1 MERRSFSLTMA
12 CVLVSV
18 LTVPNAWGKST
29 LEIVRERGYL
39 QCGVA
44 EVGIGVSYLT
54 EEGRWAGFFPD
65 YCRAIAA
72 ATVGSS
78 SAVEFI
84 LTDVGNRFDALR
96 SGAIDV
102 LVSNTTWTLGRDAT
116 LGVHFT
122 SVLYYDGQGFLAHK
136 ALGVRSVGDLG
147 TATICVTAAG
157 TTTEKNLAEYIR
169 LNNPKLTAMPFQSTE
184 GRSRAFLR
192 RQCDVLTT
200 DRLVLVSFLSSYVP
214 NRDDYVLFPEVIS
227 REPLGPVVR
236 DDDAQWFDIVQWVTF
251 ATVAAEGKGVT
262 AANVSSMKTSS
273 DPEVR
278 RLLGVEGSLGKDL
291 GIDNAWAYRIIE
303 QVGNY
308 GEIYERN
315 LGKDTPIGLDRGSNA
330 LWMDGGLMYAPPL
343 R

>member
-1 MERRSFSLTMA
+1 MERRSFFLAIT
-12 CVLVSV
+12 CVLASI
-18 LTVPNAWGKST
+18 LTVPAAWGKST
-29 LEIVRERGYL
+29 LETVRERGYL

-78 SAVEFI
+78 RAVEFVLI
-84 LTDVGNRFDALR
+84 EAGNRFDVLR
-96 SGAIDV
+96 SGDIDV
-102 LVSNTTWTLGRDAT
+102 LVSNTTWTLSRDAT
-116 LGVHFT
+116 LGIHFPG
-122 SVLYYDGQGFLAHK
+122 VLYYDGQGFLAHK
-136 ALGVRSVGDLG
+136 ALGVGSLGDLG
-147 TATICVTAAG
+147 TATICVTASG

-169 LNNPKLTAMPFQSTE
+169 LNNPKLTAMRFQSNE

-200 DRLVLVSFLSSYVP
+200 DRLVLVSFLFSYAP
-214 NRDDYVLFPEVIS
+214 NPDDYVLFPDVIS

-236 DDDAQWFDIVQWVTF
+236 DDDAQWFDIVQWVAF
-251 ATVAAEGKGVT
+251 AMVAAEDKGIT
-262 AANVSSMKTSS
+262 TANVSGMKTPS

-291 GIDNAWAYRIIE
+291 GIDNDWAYRVIE
-303 QVGNY
+303 QVGSY

-330 LWMDGGLMYAPPL
+330 LWRNGGLMYAPPL